1 MKKMKIIFLGTPD
14 FAVPSLKALHESGH
28 HIIAAVAQP
37 DRARN
42 RRGQLVPTP
51 VHAEAE
57 ALGIPFFSFERIGD
71 NAEFLRSLAPDLMVT
86 AAYGQILTQQVLD
99 VPAHGVINVHASLLP
114 KYRGSS
120 PIQWA
125 IADGLKQTGVTIMQT
140 ERGLDCGDILR
151 RAVTPIGEK
160 ETAGELSARLAELG
174 AKELVE
180 TVDEIACG
188 KCVPVKQNES
198 EATYCKKIVKSDGLL
213 DFSRPADELYNKVR
227 AFNPWPVAYTGI
239 GGEMLKI
246 YSCSVTNRSGVP
258 GVLTRNGKELYV
270 ACGERSLRLEVL
282 QLPGKRAMSAA
293 EFLAGHPAD
302 GLKLEAPA
310 DNS

>member
-1 MKKMKIIFLGTPD
+1 M
-14 FAVPSLKALHESGH
+14 
-28 HIIAAVAQP
+28 
-37 DRARN
+37 
-42 RRGQLVPTP
+42 
-51 VHAEAE
+51 
-57 ALGIPFFSFERIGD
+57 
-71 NAEFLRSLAPDLMVT
+71 
-86 AAYGQILTQQVLD
+86 
-99 VPAHGVINVHASLLP
+99 
-114 KYRGSS
+114 
-120 PIQWA
+120 
-125 IADGLKQTGVTIMQT
+125 
-140 ERGLDCGDILR
+140 
-151 RAVTPIGEK
+151 
-160 ETAGELSARLAELG
+160 SARLAELG
-174 AKELVE
+174 ANELVE
-180 TVDEIACG
+180 TGDEIACG